1 MTVDVAEFHV
11 TRDSAGLVVDGLR
24 VQFGGLVAVDDL
36 HLEAPVG
43 RITGLIGPNGA
54 GKSTTFDSCS
64 GFNQPAHGR
73 ISFAG
78 VELTGA
84 PPVRRAQVGIG
95 RTFQRIELF
104 DSLTVRTNVAM
115 GREAR
120 FAGRSPLTQLWTK
133 RSERADVEQATDEA
147 LELCGLDG
155 LADVRAGALSTG
167 QRRLVEL
174 ARALCGGHRLLLL
187 DEPSSGLDPH
197 ESKEFGRLL
206 RLAVEKWGTGILVVE
221 HDMSLIAA
229 VCDYVYVLDFGKLI
243 FEGSAAEVLGSD
255 VVRIAYLGTEPI
267 PEVEG

>member
-1 MTVDVAEFHV
+1 MTA
-11 TRDSAGLVVDGLR
+11 LVVDGLR

-36 HLEAPVG
+36 HLQAPVG

-64 GFNQPAHGR
+64 GFTKPTAGS

-78 VELTGA
+78 VDLTSA
-84 PPVRRAQVGIG
+84 APVRRAHVGIG

-115 GREAR
+115 GREAA
-120 FAGRSPLTQLWTK
+120 FAGRSPIRQLWTR
-133 RSERADVEQATDEA
+133 RSERAEIDRVTDEA
-147 LELCGLDG
+147 LDLCGLQPI
-155 LADVRAGALSTG
+155 AAERAGALSTG
-167 QRRLVEL
+167 QRRLVEF

-197 ESKEFGRLL
+197 ESREFGRLL
-206 RLAVEKWGTGILVVE
+206 RSAVERWGAGILVVE
-221 HDMSLIAA
+221 HDMGLIAA

-243 FEGSAAEVLGSD
+243 FEGTAADVLRSD
-255 VVRIAYLGTEPI
+255 VVRVAYLGTEPI
-267 PEVEG
+267 LEVAE

>member
-1 MTVDVAEFHV
+1 VSVDVAEFHV
-11 TRDSAGLVVDGLR
+11 TRDRAGLVVDGLR

-64 GFNQPAHGR
+64 GFNTPTGGQ

-78 VELTGA
+78 VELTKA
-84 PPVRRAQVGIG
+84 PPVRRAHIGIG

-120 FAGRSPLTQLWTK
+120 FAGRSPLTQLWTR
-133 RSERADVEQATDEA
+133 RSEQAEVDQAADEA
-147 LELCGLDG
+147 LELCGLQG
-155 LADVRAGALSTG
+155 IADERAGALSTG

-174 ARALCGGHRLLLL
+174 ARALCGGHSLLLL

-197 ESKEFGRLL
+197 ESREFGRLL

-229 VCDYVYVLDFGKLI
+229 VCDYVYVLDFGKLV
-243 FEGSAAEVLGSD
+243 FEGTASEVLASD
-255 VVRIAYLGTEPI
+255 IVRIAYLGTEPI
-267 PEVEG
+267 PEVE